1 MMRPRARRAGLAA
14 AACLLA
20 AAAGPAPAGGAGSHG
35 LSVFGDLRYGPGFA
49 HFDYVE
55 PDAPKGGTLR
65 LWGLDTFE
73 TLNPFILKGG
83 KEDLNGLLFDTLMVR
98 AMDEPDALYA
108 LAARSVE
115 LADDGGWVAFDLD
128 PRARFHDGSPVTAA
142 DVVFTFET
150 LVKRGH
156 PRYRID
162 LGAVARAE
170 AASPRR
176 VVFVFAPGRHRDLP
190 TRLAALP
197 VLSRSYYDK
206 VAFDR
211 TTFVPPLSS
220 GPYRVERVEPGRSVV
235 YRRVAG
241 YWARDLPVNRG
252 RYNFDRIRVD
262 YYRDRDVA
270 FQAFFS
276 QEYDFREEFTSRNW
290 ATQYD
295 KPPVRKG
302 LVVRETLADETPSG
316 VQAFFFNLRRAKFRD
331 RRVRQAMDLAFDF
344 EWTNKNLFYG
354 LYDRTN
360 SMFENSRLAA
370 RDAPSAAELALL
382 EPLRGQVPAGVFEAA
397 YRSPVTDGGGNV
409 RRNLRRAARL
419 LRAAGYRVDQGRLTG
434 PDGEPFTVEF
444 LLYEATT
451 NRIVNPY
458 IRNLERLG
466 VEASIRLVDFANFK
480 HRTDHFDFDVIVR
493 RYVQP
498 LTPGIEQINYFGS
511 AAAGLPGAFNV
522 GGVSDPAVDAL
533 IEKVVAARSRPQ
545 LVTAV
550 RALDRVLMWS
560 NFVVPQWYKGV
571 HHIAYWNKFGRP
583 RVKPRYDLGVV
594 DTWWYDPDKAAMLAR
609 GLAPPKPAGAE

>member
-1 MMRPRARRAGLAA
+1 MMRPRSRRAGLAA

-83 KEDLNGLLFDTLMVR
+83 KEELNGLLFDTLMVR

-156 PRYRID
+156 PQYRID

-235 YRRVAG
+235 YRRVAE

-419 LRAAGYRVDQGRLTG
+419 LRAAGHRVEQGRLTG